1 MYQAKTIIKIDK
13 ELYTYTK
20 IIYTYK
26 IIYKNYMKIIY
37 KNYIHILN
45 TVNVMN
51 YMYSQ
56 TCV

>member
-1 MYQAKTIIKIDK
+1 M
-13 ELYTYTK
+13 
-20 IIYTYK
+20 YTYK
-26 IIYKNYMKIIY
+26 IIYTNYMKIIY

-56 TCV
+56 ICE